1 MISES
6 EKKNLLVGFKQTL
19 RAVEEKRAEKVFLAG
34 DCESKISAPIENA
47 ASSNGTQIFY
57 VSTMKELGELKLC
70 GHIKTGVSQKLLR
83 KEVTRYA
90 YI

>member
-1 MISES
+1 MLSES

-57 VSTMKELGELKLC
+57 VSTMKELGEMCGIEVGSSCAVILK
-70 GHIKTGVSQKLLR
+70 Q
-83 KEVTRYA
+83 A
-90 YI
+90 